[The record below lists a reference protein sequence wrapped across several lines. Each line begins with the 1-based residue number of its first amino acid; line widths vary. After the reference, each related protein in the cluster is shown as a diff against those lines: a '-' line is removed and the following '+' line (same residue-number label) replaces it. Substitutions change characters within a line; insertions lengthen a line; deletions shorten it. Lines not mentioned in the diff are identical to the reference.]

1 MTSYL
6 KSARGTFALLALTLI
21 IPAGCAAP
29 GMRMESPQIT
39 IVDIHVQELTLF
51 ETVFQIELRII
62 NSNDASFEIK
72 GVDCKLKINGK
83 KFAAGVSDTN
93 LKISPFSTVIIPM
106 VLYSSVVDIV
116 KGLHSFQ
123 DRENLEYE
131 ISGRLHIS
139 GGFLIPSILPFT
151 SEGRISLDGIRAPK
165 EKT

>member
-29 GMRMESPQIT
+29 GMRLESPQIT

-72 GVDCKLKINGK
+72 GVDCKLKINAK
-83 KFAAGVSDTN
+83 N
-93 LKISPFSTVIIPM
+93 LQPEFPIPIKNLPLQYRNNTYGP
-106 VLYSSVVDIV
+106 VFIGSRYRQ
-116 KGLHSFQ
+116 GL
-123 DRENLEYE
+123 
-131 ISGRLHIS
+131 
-139 GGFLIPSILPFT
+139 
-151 SEGRISLDGIRAPK
+151 A
-165 EKT
+165 